1 MWRVAPLMLGLLLV
15 SGGWLHGQDDFPIY
29 VYPCPRADPAPKV
42 DGVLDDAVWE
52 DAALVG
58 GFTLYDKSE
67 KVEVQT
73 FLRAAWDDSA
83 LYFAVQCDEP
93 LIDKLTPKAAPRDAK
108 PIFADEAIEIFVDP
122 DHDHSR
128 YYQFGINAAGSLFD
142 GERNN
147 PAWNG
152 DVTVE
157 THVGDDAWFVEVAI
171 PWRDITKRKPALGAV
186 AGFNVCR
193 DRHLAGRREWTNW
206 SQTKAN
212 FHDPDRFAHLVL
224 SPTPQQLGKLGS
236 ELRKGD
242 RRGPIVVF
250 SSEGFSQTSYA
261 QLAEQAFAELDALL
275 ADLEETRARERD
287 RKAARLLG
295 DLIEERRTAVEE
307 LRATLRDP
315 KQIDAALWTRTD
327 LAIQQ
332 LSRSLNDAIWEA
344 RLSALLSGI

>member
-1 MWRVAPLMLGLLLV
+1 MVGLLLAPGALV
-15 SGGWLHGQDDFPIY
+15 HGQDDFPIY
-29 VYPCPRADPAPKV
+29 VYPCPKADPAPKV
-42 DGVLDDAVWE
+42 DGVLDDAVWKE
-52 DAALVG
+52 APLVG
-58 GFTLYDKSE
+58 GFTLYDKPE

-73 FLRAAWDDSA
+73 FLRVAWDDSA

-93 LIDKLTPKAAPRDAK
+93 LIEKLTLKAAPRDAK
-108 PIFADEAIEIFVDP
+108 TIFSDEAIEIFVDP

-152 DVTVE
+152 EVAVQ
-157 THVGDDAWFVEVAI
+157 THVGEDAWFVEVAI
-171 PWRDITKRKPALGAV
+171 PWRDMTKRKPTPGAAV
-186 AGFNVCR
+186 GFNVCR
-193 DRHLAGRREWTNW
+193 DRHLSGRREWTNW

-224 SPTPQQLGKLGS
+224 SPTPQQLGKLGA

-242 RRGPIVVF
+242 RRGPITVF
-250 SSEGFSQTSYA
+250 SSEGFSRTSYA
-261 QLAEQAFAELDALL
+261 ELAQQALAGLDALL
-275 ADLEETRARERD
+275 ADLEETQAKERD

-295 DLIEERRTAVEE
+295 ELIQERRKAVED
-307 LRATLRDP
+307 LRDTLSDP
-315 KQIDAALWTRTD
+315 ERIDVALWTRSD
-327 LAIQQ
+327 LAIQA
-332 LSRSLNDAIWEA
+332 LSHSLNDAIWEA